1 MIDEGALDD
10 VVDGLVRVLLCS
22 SLRLNLETR
31 LSEHTLL
38 RLVEDHGR
46 PRGSMRLDEACQ
58 HAFSILSTRSSAH
71 GT

>member
-38 RLVEDHGR
+38 RLVEDHG
-46 PRGSMRLDEACQ
+46 C
-58 HAFSILSTRSSAH
+58 
-71 GT
+71 